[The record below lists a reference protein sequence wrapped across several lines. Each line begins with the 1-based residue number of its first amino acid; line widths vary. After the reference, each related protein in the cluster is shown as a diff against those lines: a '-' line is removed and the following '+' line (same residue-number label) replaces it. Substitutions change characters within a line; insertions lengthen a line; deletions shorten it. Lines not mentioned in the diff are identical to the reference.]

1 MRESA
6 ALGELASMSASERP
20 VVFYAEDAFTYV
32 QFQGYIE
39 HLLSGHKLPV
49 RYLTSDPDDPLF
61 RTAPAG
67 MTVHYIDRQLPRLI
81 SRLTSGLVIMTMP
94 DLGAFHVPVPGGA
107 RTLYLFHSLN
117 SAHTSY
123 RSGAFDGYDHFGAT
137 GRHHIAELA
146 ALRAQR
152 GRPPAHLH
160 EVGYH
165 KLDRIA
171 IEYRGYE
178 RSPSG
183 VTSILLAPSW
193 APQNL
198 LEAHG
203 EELVGTLVSHGFE
216 VVIRPHPQ
224 FFHSLYPAGQ
234 EVVDQLMS
242 RFGDDP
248 RVRFELSIADQDSFY
263 SCDLMVSDWSGAAFE
278 YALGTLRPALFIDTP
293 QKIFNNEWQA
303 VGLPVFE
310 ADMRSK
316 VGTLLARD
324 RIASAGSVVESMM
337 HDETGISERL
347 TRLRTDLIFNP
358 GTSAEAGASLIARLV
373 E

>member
-1 MRESA
+1 
-6 ALGELASMSASERP
+6 MSPSERP

-32 QFQGYIE
+32 QFRGYIE
-39 HLLSGHKLPV
+39 HLLSGHSLPV

-61 RTAPAG
+61 GTAPTG
-67 MTVHYIDRQLPRLI
+67 MTVHYIDRQLPRLMT
-81 SRLTSGLVIMTMP
+81 RLTSGLVIMTMP

-123 RSGAFDGYDHFGAT
+123 RSGAFDAYDHFGAT
-137 GRHHIAELA
+137 GPHHIAELG

-152 GRPPAHLH
+152 GRPLAQLH

-171 IEYRGYE
+171 VEYERFQ

-183 VTSILLAPSW
+183 VKSILLAPSW

-203 EELVGTLVSHGFE
+203 EELVGTLVGRGFE
-216 VVIRPHPQ
+216 VVVRPHPQ
-224 FFHSLYPAGQ
+224 FFHSLYPAGRG
-234 EVVDQLMS
+234 VVDQLMS
-242 RFGDDP
+242 KFADDP
-248 RVRFELSIADQDSFY
+248 RVRFELTITDQDSFY

-293 QKIFNNEWQA
+293 QKIFNDEWLS

-310 ADMRSK
+310 ADMRSE

-324 RIASAGSVVESMM
+324 RIASAGSVVESMIR
-337 HDETGISERL
+337 DETAMRERL
-347 TRLRTDLIFNP
+347 AKLRTDLIFNP